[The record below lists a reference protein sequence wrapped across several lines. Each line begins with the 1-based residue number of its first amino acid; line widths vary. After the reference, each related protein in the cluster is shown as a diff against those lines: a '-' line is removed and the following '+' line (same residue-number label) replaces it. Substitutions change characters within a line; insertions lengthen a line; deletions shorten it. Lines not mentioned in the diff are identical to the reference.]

1 MNRFYYN
8 CIITLLSISSVGY
21 AQQNVLDLASND
33 SFTIAVMS
41 DTQLYKEIEIET
53 ESESNNVGEI
63 TNEVLDSQTQ
73 WIIDNFE
80 NQNII
85 FVSHAG
91 DVVDVNCESQWN
103 VAKKL
108 LNRLHGKVPYGISLG
123 NHDMT
128 STGDTYLFQE
138 YFPASMFESFNW
150 YGGNFENN
158 TNSYQLLSSNGID
171 IIIIHIECNAP
182 DRVLNWANSV
192 LEKYSDRLAII
203 ITHMFLGPRET
214 PVEDTDFYDKPKGM
228 MKWHKTFGNEGNSP
242 YQLWNK
248 CFKKHSNI
256 KMILCGDQSR
266 TNALYQKYL
275 GENGNPV
282 HVFLSDY
289 NLNPGGGLRLY
300 KFQLSENRVN
310 VITYNTIDEA
320 IVKSTRIV
328 PNFTEHCLT
337 ITDFF

>member
-41 DTQLYKEIEIET
+41 DTQLYKEIET

-73 WIIDNFE
+73 WIIDNLE

-192 LEKYSDRLAII
+192 LGKYSDRLAII
-203 ITHMFLGPRET
+203 ITHMFLGPREI
-214 PVEDTDFYDKPKGM
+214 PVKDTDYYDKPKGM

-248 CFKKHSNI
+248 CFKKHNNI

-300 KFQLSENRVN
+300 KFLLSESKVN

-320 IVKSTRIV
+320 IVKNTRIV

>member
-1 MNRFYYN
+1 
-8 CIITLLSISSVGY
+8 
-21 AQQNVLDLASND
+21 
-33 SFTIAVMS
+33 
-41 DTQLYKEIEIET
+41 
-53 ESESNNVGEI
+53 
-63 TNEVLDSQTQ
+63 
-73 WIIDNFE
+73 
-80 NQNII
+80 
-85 FVSHAG
+85 
-91 DVVDVNCESQWN
+91 
-103 VAKKL
+103 
-108 LNRLHGKVPYGISLG
+108 
-123 NHDMT
+123 
-128 STGDTYLFQE
+128 
-138 YFPASMFESFNW
+138 
-150 YGGNFENN
+150 
-158 TNSYQLLSSNGID
+158 
-171 IIIIHIECNAP
+171 
-182 DRVLNWANSV
+182 
-192 LEKYSDRLAII
+192 
-203 ITHMFLGPRET
+203 
-214 PVEDTDFYDKPKGM
+214 

-275 GENGNPV
+275 GENGNLV

-320 IVKSTRIV
+320 IVKNTRIV